1 MVNLLANP
9 RIRVKNREK
18 AKIHVGDRV
27 PVITS
32 TAGAAGNFVSQSVSY
47 LDVGLKLE
55 VEPNIT
61 LDDDVSIKIQLEVSS
76 ITREISNAGAAGTL
90 AYQIG
95 TRNASTVLRL
105 RDGESQVLA
114 GLIRDDERRTADG
127 VSGLS
132 QFPLLGRLFSSR
144 TTDTNK
150 TEIALVITPRIVRN
164 MARPLASQ
172 SEIRAGTD
180 ASVGGAATAVSGSI
194 GGTGG
199 APGGPAI
206 TPPPPEGSGLRR
218 APN

>member
-1 MVNLLANP
+1 MKTRIRIDAFPAILLA
-9 RIRVKNREK
+9 
-18 AKIHVGDRV
+18 
-27 PVITS
+27 S
-32 TAGAAGNFVSQSVSY
+32 LFSVTGCAT
-47 LDVGLKLE
+47 DGKPP
-55 VEPNIT
+55 PNIT
-61 LDDDVSIKIQLEVSS
+61 LDDDVSIKVQLEVSS
-76 ITREISNAGAAGTL
+76 ITREINNAGAAGTL

-199 APGGPAI
+199 APGGPAF